1 MTQREFES
9 LSGMKITAEQY
20 AKVERAYM
28 AAENVDKQQ
37 FCSEW
42 PSLAASEVV
51 QDLTECI
58 ESRQAEVKRLAAE
71 KADAIHSLKRAHA
84 ALNDAMVEL
93 DGARK
98 ELEDAQAE
106 ARKLADRCSA
116 LMGAM
121 LERGMEEEAI
131 KAAGHRAV
139 VVYKC
144 RHLQDL
150 TAEDRTLIIEALEH

>member
-9 LSGMKITAEQY
+9 LSGMKMTAEQY

-37 FCSEW
+37 FCMEW

-51 QDLTECI
+51 QDLTECV
-58 ESRQAEVKRLAAE
+58 ESRQAETKRLAAE
-71 KADAIHSLKRAHA
+71 KADAVYALERARA

-93 DGARK
+93 DGARR
-98 ELEDAQAE
+98 ELSEAQAE
-106 ARKLADRCSA
+106 ARKLADRCNA

-121 LERGMEEEAI
+121 LERGLEEEAI
-131 KAAGHRAV
+131 EAGGHRAV

-144 RHLQDL
+144 RHAQDL
-150 TAEDRTLIIEALEH
+150 TAEDRALIIETLER